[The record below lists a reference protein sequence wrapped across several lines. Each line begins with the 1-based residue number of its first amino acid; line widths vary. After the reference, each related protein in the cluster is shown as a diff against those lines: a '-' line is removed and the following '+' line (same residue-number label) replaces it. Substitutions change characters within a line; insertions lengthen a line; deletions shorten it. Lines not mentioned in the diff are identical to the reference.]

1 MLGLVKH
8 LILHFFHEVTQHTE
22 HGRLFSGLVH
32 MLCGILLESGG
43 DGIRI
48 TALEE
53 HKPPRG
59 LLRCVLLNGKVY
71 AVLSGDALKI
81 LDVLVADFDVG
92 NASALL
98 HKLFDGLLAFPG
110 VIVGGG
116 QLLSDFTAA
125 FEKQLHGFGE
135 ALPGQLAAFY
145 YQAYILF
152 IDMVI
157 VYDNKS
163 HPFRIR

>member
-8 LILHFFHEVTQHTE
+8 LIFDFFHEVTQHSK
-22 HGRLFSGLVH
+22 HGRLFGGLAHVFR
-32 MLCGILLESGG
+32 GILFESGG

-48 TALEE
+48 SALEK
-53 HKPPRG
+53 HKPFRG
-59 LLRCVLLNGKVY
+59 LFRCVLLYGKVN
-71 AVLSGDALKI
+71 AVLSGDALKV
-81 LDVLVADFDVG
+81 LDVLVADFNVG

-135 ALPGQLAAFY
+135 ALPGQLAAFDN
-145 YQAYILF
+145 QADILF

>member
-22 HGRLFSGLVH
+22 HGRLFSGLVY

-53 HKPPRG
+53 HKPFRG
-59 LLRCVLLNGKVY
+59 LFGCVFFYRKVN
-71 AVLSGDALKI
+71 AVLSGDALKV

-92 NASALL
+92 NASTLP
-98 HKLFDGLLAFPG
+98 HKLFDGLLALPG

-116 QLLSDFTAA
+116 QLFADFTAA
-125 FEKQLHGFGE
+125 FEEQLHGFGE
-135 ALPGQLAAFY
+135 ALPGQLAALY
-145 YQAYILF
+145 YQADILF

-157 VYDNKS
+157 VYDIKS